1 MERWILDARY
11 ALRRITRRPLAWSL
25 AVLTLALGV
34 GGLAAISGLTRSLLI
49 SPLPYPHAEQL
60 TRMWMPG
67 DWRGEEVAALDGHW
81 TGFSAVAAYRPRNM
95 TLEHAGALT
104 RAVPGITGTADLF
117 HVLEVAPAL
126 GHTFE
131 PGDDRPG
138 AAPVAVISNALWREL
153 GADQEIS
160 GTPLTLDG
168 TAYAVIGVMPSGF
181 WFPDP
186 GVQVWTNDTIN
197 ATSSI
202 GLYTLVGRMEPGRV
216 VAGMGPALHQVTG
229 VLRPLFD
236 YSDPRW
242 DITRNQVLTPF
253 WNWMLGPLR
262 PAIVALL
269 VGMAAILL
277 IACANVGALVIGQ
290 LEGRGAELAIRTALG
305 ADRSRLSAQLL
316 IEILA
321 LGAAAGVVGSAIGVM
336 GFRWLRVTLPLGV
349 WGARA
354 TLDWTLLAAG
364 IGAGVL
370 ASVVIASLSMLS
382 LRRGELAAAL
392 ANARALGG
400 ARRGGRLQNALVVA
414 EVALAVLLA
423 GSAGLLGHSVANL
436 YAIKPGLAISDVA
449 VIDAAAPLGAATAD
463 RRAMLRNVLS
473 HLGELPGVRSVAVTQ
488 MLPLRGRDWSMGL
501 RLPDQDPSAPTPLFR
516 MVSAGYFEAFGIS
529 LREGRTW
536 GGADRPDDSVRSIVV
551 NESLARLYF
560 PQTDPVGRVIPGG
573 FGGPERIIGIAAD
586 AAEGNLTDR
595 LSPTRYYWNEQ
606 VQFVPAG
613 QTFIVRFAEPGA
625 ATRSGDA
632 LRLAVA
638 AAAPSLAV
646 QQVTPMERVLA
657 QAVGPARDVLSLLGL
672 LTTLALVLGA
682 VGVYG
687 VLSQFVT
694 RRGRDWSLRLAL
706 GLRPTRLVGQILGR
720 GVSLVFAG
728 VVAGL
733 VVTVASARLLAAF
746 FFGITAYDPAALLG
760 SAALLIGVGVAA
772 ALLPALRAGRADP
785 AAVLKE
791 T

>member
-1 MERWILDARY
+1 
-11 ALRRITRRPLAWSL
+11 
-25 AVLTLALGV
+25 
-34 GGLAAISGLTRSLLI
+34 
-49 SPLPYPHAEQL
+49 
-60 TRMWMPG
+60 
-67 DWRGEEVAALDGHW
+67 
-81 TGFSAVAAYRPRNM
+81 
-95 TLEHAGALT
+95 
-104 RAVPGITGTADLF
+104 
-117 HVLEVAPAL
+117 
-126 GHTFE
+126 
-131 PGDDRPG
+131 
-138 AAPVAVISNALWREL
+138 
-153 GADQEIS
+153 
-160 GTPLTLDG
+160 
-168 TAYAVIGVMPSGF
+168 
-181 WFPDP
+181 
-186 GVQVWTNDTIN
+186 
-197 ATSSI
+197 
-202 GLYTLVGRMEPGRV
+202 
-216 VAGMGPALHQVTG
+216 
-229 VLRPLFD
+229 
-236 YSDPRW
+236 
-242 DITRNQVLTPF
+242 
-253 WNWMLGPLR
+253 
-262 PAIVALL
+262 
-269 VGMAAILL
+269 
-277 IACANVGALVIGQ
+277 
-290 LEGRGAELAIRTALG
+290 
-305 ADRSRLSAQLL
+305 
-316 IEILA
+316 
-321 LGAAAGVVGSAIGVM
+321 
-336 GFRWLRVTLPLGV
+336 
-349 WGARA
+349 
-354 TLDWTLLAAG
+354 
-364 IGAGVL
+364 
-370 ASVVIASLSMLS
+370 MLS